1 MPRGPSRQWR
11 QLAEH
16 TTQALPY
23 VRAAIQCGHDTELS
37 ITEVA
42 ENDALNFQR
51 GLYNAA
57 KLLRVSLHCRSHRQ
71 KDGSFTLTY
80 AVHDKRDGR
89 AYVLAKHGGDRTQ
102 WPYNPRRRPPAA
114 AQDTEVS

>member
-42 ENDALNFQR
+42 ENDVINFRR
-51 GLYNAA
+51 GLFNAA
-57 KLLRVSLHCRSHRQ
+57 KLLRVSLHCHAERQ
-71 KDGSFTLTY
+71 KDGSYRLMY
-80 AVHDKRDGR
+80 AVHDKRAGK
-89 AYVLAKHGGDRTQ
+89 AYVLAKHGDDRTH

-114 AQDTEVS
+114 AQDNQG